1 MAHLLYFELLEVNTG
16 QSLTVHHADFWDFW
30 VTLVCVSKTF
40 STSLATSLCQ
50 LTTIIMSQRYCE
62 TVATNLNFF
71 KVDVSWRLSQQMGA
85 VSDPM
90 LWQRKV
96 GSTLETDRYR
106 EMISV
111 LDVKRACEDLQKLPI
126 PAGMWTACQ
135 PVKRLGNDTV
145 HTPMKVLHLSWKW
158 CHHACHSFVLY
169 DHLDVSAMELH
180 GQQNLHYHFTEHAPH
195 WIHQKENNTV
205 TT

>member
-1 MAHLLYFELLEVNTG
+1 
-16 QSLTVHHADFWDFW
+16 
-30 VTLVCVSKTF
+30 
-40 STSLATSLCQ
+40 
-50 LTTIIMSQRYCE
+50 MSQRYCE

-71 KVDVSWRLSQQMGA
+71 KVDVSWCLSQQMGA

-126 PAGMWTACQ
+126 PAGT
-135 PVKRLGNDTV
+135 
-145 HTPMKVLHLSWKW
+145 
-158 CHHACHSFVLY
+158 
-169 DHLDVSAMELH
+169 
-180 GQQNLHYHFTEHAPH
+180 
-195 WIHQKENNTV
+195 
-205 TT
+205 